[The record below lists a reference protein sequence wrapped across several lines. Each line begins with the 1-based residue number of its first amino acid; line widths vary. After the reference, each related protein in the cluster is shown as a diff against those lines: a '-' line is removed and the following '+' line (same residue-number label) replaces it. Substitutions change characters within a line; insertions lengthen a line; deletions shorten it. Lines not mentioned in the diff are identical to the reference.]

1 MSNTLYRKYRPQKF
15 SEIIGQ
21 QHIVQTLANAIKN
34 NRVGHAY
41 LFTGPRGTGKTT
53 MARLFAKAVN
63 CQKSKDSDQSRQGLA
78 EAEPCL
84 KCDICKNIS
93 EGQSLDI
100 IEIDAASHTGVENI
114 RELKEAVKLPATQ
127 TKYKVYIIDEA
138 HMLSAG
144 AFNALLKTLEEP
156 PAHVIFILATTAIHK
171 IPETI
176 LSRCQRFDFVRLPL
190 ENIIKKLSLIAK
202 SERIKIDRNSL
213 EMIAL
218 AAEGGMRDAESL
230 LSQIM
235 ALEDKNITFKEVE
248 EILGTADRQTV
259 EEISRSL
266 IEKDVSSALSLINKL
281 SEDGYDLEVFSKSL
295 INYLRQLMLVSI
307 DPGLSNNFSF
317 ELTPEQI
324 EKLKELSQKSTTAEI
339 LKIIDSIVENQN
351 KIKSSFIA
359 QLPLEIAIVK
369 AINHKGVTAL
379 KHENIKTRNNNKSGN
394 KNANSNRQEAKEGVS
409 QLKKRKIHKTD
420 ASLQNIKET
429 AKQSGGNISIETVKD
444 NWNKLLEDIKPHNHS
459 LNALLINCQPVGVA
473 DNIVKIAVKYSF
485 YKDRLSEERNKLT
498 IEKVLGNILDSNIK
512 IKALSE
518 EEAGIKIATSPPATP
533 ERSNGGRGNQK
544 PATGDKKDVS
554 LLDDAMKIMGG
565 KIVE

>member
-21 QHIVQTLANAIKN
+21 QHIIRTLTNAIKN
-34 NRVGHAY
+34 DRIGHAY

-53 MARLFAKAVN
+53 VARILAKAVN
-63 CQKSKDSDQSRQGLA
+63 CQKLKDSDPSRQRLA

-93 EGQSLDI
+93 GGQLLDI
-100 IEIDAASHTGVENI
+100 IEIDAASHTGVDNI
-114 RELKEAVKLPATQ
+114 RELKETVKLPPTQ
-127 TKYKVYIIDEA
+127 AKYKVYIIDEA
-138 HMLSAG
+138 HMLSTG

-202 SERIKIDRNSL
+202 SEGIKIDKNSL

-235 ALEDKNITFKEVE
+235 ALEDKNITSKEVE
-248 EILGTADRQTV
+248 EILGTADRQVV
-259 EEISRSL
+259 EDTASALLEKNVSL
-266 IEKDVSSALSLINKL
+266 ALSLINKL
-281 SEDGYDLEVFSKSL
+281 FEDGYDLEVFSKSL
-295 INYLRQLMLVSI
+295 LNYLRQLMLVSI
-307 DPGLSNNFSF
+307 DPELSKNFSF
-317 ELTPEQI
+317 ELTPEQT
-324 EKLKELSQKSTTAEI
+324 EKLKELSQKSTTEEI
-339 LKIIDSIVENQN
+339 LKIIDSIAENQN

-369 AINHKGVTAL
+369 AVN
-379 KHENIKTRNNNKSGN
+379 HENIKT
-394 KNANSNRQEAKEGVS
+394 QE
-409 QLKKRKIHKTD
+409 HK
-420 ASLQNIKET
+420 NIKIKGPLLPKGEDVRRT
-429 AKQSGGNISIETVKD
+429 DEGKKEINKQSDKVPKKSISNTRSSDSDISIDDVKD
-444 NWNKLLEDIKPHNHS
+444 NWNKLLEDIRPHNHS
-459 LNALLINCQPVGVA
+459 LNALLLNCQPASVESNV
-473 DNIVKIAVKYSF
+473 VKIAVKYSF
-485 YKDRLSEERNKLT
+485 YKDKLNEEQNKLT
-498 IEKVLGNILDSNIK
+498 IEKVLGNILNSDVR

-518 EEAGIKIATSPPATP
+518 EEAGVKIVTNPPATP
-533 ERSNGGRGNQK
+533 ERSDGGRGNPQPK
-544 PATGDKKDVS
+544 TDNKKEDNS

-565 KIVE
+565 RLVGDSEEPK

>member
-1 MSNTLYRKYRPQKF
+1 MSNTLYRKYRPKKF

-21 QHIVQTLANAIKN
+21 QHIVQTLTNAIKN

-53 MARLFAKAVN
+53 MARLLAKTVN
-63 CQKSKDSDQSRQGLA
+63 CQELKDSSLSSTISAVR
-78 EAEPCL
+78 AEPCL

-176 LSRCQRFDFVRLPL
+176 LSRCQRFDFVRLSL

-202 SERIKIDRNSL
+202 SEGVKIDKNSL

-235 ALEDKNITFKEVE
+235 ALEDKNITSKEVK
-248 EILGTADRQTV
+248 EILGTADQQAV
-259 EEISRSL
+259 EETAKFL
-266 IEKDVSSALSLINKL
+266 LEKDVSSALSLINKI

-295 INYLRQLMLVSI
+295 LNYLRQLMLLSI
-307 DPGLSNNFSF
+307 DPELSKNFSF

-324 EKLKELSQKSTTAEI
+324 EKLKKLSQKSTTAEI
-339 LKIIDSIVENQN
+339 LKIIDSIAENQN

-369 AINHKGVTAL
+369 TISHKSL
-379 KHENIKTRNNNKSGN
+379 KPKEHENIRTLEHKNMRIIN
-394 KNANSNRQEAKEGVS
+394 KNEKSNKQEFHSNPPLE
-409 QLKKRKIHKTD
+409 KKHGRKK
-420 ASLQNIKET
+420 SE
-429 AKQSGGNISIETVKD
+429 KQSSNSISIEAVKD
-444 NWNKLLEDIKPHNHS
+444 NWNKLLEDVKPHNHS
-459 LNALLINCQPVGVA
+459 LNALLINCQPASVE

-485 YKDRLSEERNKLT
+485 YKDKINEERNKLI
-498 IEKVLGNILDSNIK
+498 IEKVLGNIFNSDVR

-518 EEAGIKIATSPPATP
+518 EEAGIKIVTSPPATP

-544 PATGDKKDVS
+544 PITSNNRDNS